1 MSVLALLTFGAAL
14 TAIAG
19 ATCSLKAGSIKNERD
34 QLYDMLETSVGAR
47 PDNTAGDAMTY
58 ALLGREDARL
68 AAKSAADAAPWN
80 TGAAVLAI
88 ASALLSLAAG
98 LIALA

>member
-1 MSVLALLTFGAAL
+1 MNSLVALAFGAAI

-19 ATCSLKAGSIKNERD
+19 AGCSLRAASIKNERD
-34 QLYDMLETSVGAR
+34 SLYGMLEQSVGSR

-58 ALLGREDARL
+58 ALLGREDARI
-68 AAKSAADAAPWN
+68 AAKDAADAAPWN
-80 TGAAVLAI
+80 RAAAGLATV
-88 ASALLSLAAG
+88 SALLSLVAG